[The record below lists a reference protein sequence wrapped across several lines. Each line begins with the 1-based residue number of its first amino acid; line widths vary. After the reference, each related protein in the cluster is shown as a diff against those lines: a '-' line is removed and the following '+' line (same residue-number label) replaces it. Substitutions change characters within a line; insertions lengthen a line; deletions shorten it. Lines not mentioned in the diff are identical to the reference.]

1 MCQKNDNYRI
11 SFAKTGTSFN
21 DESRIGRGK
30 QQLIYCS
37 NPSKKALGMK
47 IWVKANTN
55 VVKKLLDDLT
65 AEFQLQDSENISI
78 SKKKDLVLEYGI
90 FTEVQ
95 QRYPELMQ
103 YIISNINK

>member
-1 MCQKNDNYRI
+1 
-11 SFAKTGTSFN
+11 
-21 DESRIGRGK
+21 
-30 QQLIYCS
+30 
-37 NPSKKALGMK
+37 MK
-47 IWVKANTN
+47 IWIKANTN
-55 VVKKLLDDLT
+55 RVKSLKDELT

>member
-1 MCQKNDNYRI
+1 
-11 SFAKTGTSFN
+11 
-21 DESRIGRGK
+21 
-30 QQLIYCS
+30 
-37 NPSKKALGMK
+37 MK

-55 VVKKLLDDLT
+55 RVKSLKDELT